1 MKSPRRS
8 LAIALVALSPLVL
21 AGCEKPYP
29 GVTVW
34 SGTSSEHVAAL
45 CWQPEEVGGLTA
57 KECAQDVLDT
67 AGSGQGVAA
76 IEVRPGNT
84 FGISVDPVVAEA
96 GWSVRIAGQTL
107 ATNLTE
113 TYHRFTFPEDPQVW
127 EQATTEGPGYTM
139 QIIAAAKPNGARGY
153 WFVQVLPR

>member
-34 SGTSSEHVAAL
+34 SGTSSEHTQAL

-57 KECAQDVLDT
+57 KECANDVLET
-67 AGSGQGVAA
+67 AGSGQGITALEVA
-76 IEVRPGNT
+76 PGAT
-84 FGISVDPVVAEA
+84 VGVSVDPVVAEG
-96 GWSVRIAGQTL
+96 GWSLQIAGQTL
-107 ATNLTE
+107 ATGLTE
-113 TYHRFTFPEDPQVW
+113 TYYRFTFPEQV
-127 EQATTEGPGYTM
+127 AAEGPGYTL
-139 QIIAAAKPNGARGY
+139 QVIAAARPNGARGY
-153 WFVQVLPR
+153 WFFQLVPR

>member
-34 SGTSSEHVAAL
+34 SGTSSEHTQAL

-57 KECAQDVLDT
+57 KECANDVLET
-67 AGSGQGVAA
+67 AGSGQGITALEVA
-76 IEVRPGNT
+76 PGAT
-84 FGISVDPVVAEA
+84 VGVSVDPVVAEG
-96 GWSVRIAGQTL
+96 GWSLQIAGQTL
-107 ATNLTE
+107 ATGLTE
-113 TYHRFTFPEDPQVW
+113 TYYRFTFPEQV
-127 EQATTEGPGYTM
+127 AAEGPGYTL
-139 QIIAAAKPNGARGY
+139 QVIAAAQPNGARGY
-153 WFVQVLPR
+153 WFFQLVPR